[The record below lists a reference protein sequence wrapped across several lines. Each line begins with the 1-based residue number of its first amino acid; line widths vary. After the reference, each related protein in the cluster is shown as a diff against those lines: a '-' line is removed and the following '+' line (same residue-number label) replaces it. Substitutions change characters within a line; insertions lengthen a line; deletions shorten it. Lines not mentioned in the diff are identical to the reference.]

1 MTATMTKIE
10 FLITILFLVIT
21 LIVFGIPPLI
31 KWQLEHKLA
40 EYLKLDVSIKSIE
53 LNPIKGKYL
62 ISGLKVGDSL
72 ALASGR
78 IQIELL
84 PLLNE
89 HIEISSISIS
99 ISINGFVA
107 RINKTGD
114 FISVGEYKLPTATPS

>member
-53 LNPIKGKYL
+53 LNPTQL
-62 ISGLKVGDSL
+62 RV
-72 ALASGR
+72 
-78 IQIELL
+78 
-84 PLLNE
+84 N
-89 HIEISSISIS
+89 
-99 ISINGFVA
+99 
-107 RINKTGD
+107 T
-114 FISVGEYKLPTATPS
+114 

>member
-89 HIEISSISIS
+89 HIEISSISI
-99 ISINGFVA
+99 NGFVA

>member
-62 ISGLKVGDSL
+62 LSGLKVGDSL

-89 HIEISSISIS
+89 HIEISSISI
-99 ISINGFVA
+99 NGFVA